1 MSRENAIDN
10 FTKFLNGLHVIGSA
24 LKDNDDNVKSVDIN
38 GVTINIDNLTQSN
51 YQVEHVAPGLAN
63 FIETVVKTAKFN
75 TEVTGSYESDSLN
88 LSESL
93 ISVETDYGS

>member
-1 MSRENAIDN
+1 MSRENTIDN
-10 FTKFLNGLHVIGSA
+10 FTKFLSDMDVIGLA
-24 LKDNDDNVKSVDIN
+24 LYENVESVDIN

-75 TEVTGSYESDSLN
+75 TEVAGSYESDSLN

>member
-1 MSRENAIDN
+1 MSRENTIDN
-10 FTKFLNGLHVIGSA
+10 FIEVLNGLGVIGNA
-24 LKDNDDNVKSVDIN
+24 LYENVESVDIN
-38 GVTINIDNLTQSN
+38 GVTINIDNLTQSS

>member
-1 MSRENAIDN
+1 MSRENTIDN
-10 FTKFLNGLHVIGSA
+10 FTKFLSDMDVIGLA
-24 LKDNDDNVKSVDIN
+24 LYENVESVDIN

-51 YQVEHVAPGLAN
+51 YQVEHVAPGFAN

>member
-1 MSRENAIDN
+1 MSRENTIDN
-10 FTKFLNGLHVIGSA
+10 FTKILSDMDVIGLA
-24 LKDNDDNVKSVDIN
+24 LYENVESVDIN

-51 YQVEHVAPGLAN
+51 YQVEHVAPAFVN

-93 ISVETDYGS
+93 ISVETDYGSW